1 MQPIK
6 LMPSS
11 ETAETLLPITFS
23 ISSRI
28 QEQAEAHRPINSI
41 LHRDYSFYIFPLD
54 SKFRQF
60 FIRTAQH
67 QLFSKLIFTVILFN
81 CITLA
86 MERPSIQAQSLER
99 RFLTTSNLL
108 FTFIFTVEMVIKVIA
123 FGLIIG
129 SDAYLKN
136 GWNRIDF
143 FLVVMSIVDII
154 ITLVAENDVKILSLL
169 KIMRLLRTLRPLR
182 AINNAP
188 GLKVNIFLNCFP
200 WI

>member
-1 MQPIK
+1 
-6 LMPSS
+6 
-11 ETAETLLPITFS
+11 
-23 ISSRI
+23 
-28 QEQAEAHRPINSI
+28 
-41 LHRDYSFYIFPLD
+41 
-54 SKFRQF
+54 
-60 FIRTAQH
+60 
-67 QLFSKLIFTVILFN
+67 
-81 CITLA
+81 
-86 MERPSIQAQSLER
+86 
-99 RFLTTSNLL
+99 
-108 FTFIFTVEMVIKVIA
+108 MVIKVIA

-200 WI
+200 